1 MFRRRVVLNGITLKG
16 WAPYTRFGLRA
27 GLSGE
32 RESTYEVVVRSH
44 SSMAHWEREGILA
57 SRWLNSQKELP
68 ALKGYLQNYQRSAA
82 RFALSPGWHHLRGTF
97 MRDEIAQGRS
107 GQAFKVLHTASKK
120 KRAVKRPSNSLIT
133 TTRNAMVS
141 MASSTWNAAT
151 SVVATV
157 TCVFLF

>member
-1 MFRRRVVLNGITLKG
+1 
-16 WAPYTRFGLRA
+16 
-27 GLSGE
+27 
-32 RESTYEVVVRSH
+32 
-44 SSMAHWEREGILA
+44 
-57 SRWLNSQKELP
+57 
-68 ALKGYLQNYQRSAA
+68 
-82 RFALSPGWHHLRGTF
+82 

-107 GQAFKVLHTASKK
+107 GQAFKVLRTASKK